1 MTSCSPQNNDIN
13 VPPPSFMR
21 PMGRRRLLQTSA
33 LVGGLLMMDAASAAA
48 SPRSDQLY
56 SPKLPTYHEDET
68 SLIILGAAGG
78 PDAAFIHSGCAAA
91 LWCRGSIYLI
101 DFGAGL
107 GRQFKLAGLPFD
119 RVRAGFVTHLHSD
132 HIAELYGFFSTHYY
146 YLRGSI
152 DLYGPGRASDSGPS
166 NQAIPGLP
174 EVAGAPLLNPDLPTP
189 GTTDTLALLQKAWAY
204 DGNLRARDEGM
215 PDLLSPEA
223 PTRLVPHDIAAPAGS
238 NYVNFAPPTEPFPV
252 YSDENVQVTA
262 TLVDHGPVFP
272 SFAFRF
278 DTPDGSIVFSGDT
291 GPSDNLVRLAQGADV
306 LVHEVLYAPWLEHY
320 QNAGW
325 PEPLVKHML
334 MAHTP
339 DRTLDGTGT
348 LPASEGVGSIARR
361 AGVRNLVL
369 NHYIPSF
376 DFNASSGEVLTV
388 PLKALEREPRREFRG
403 PVKAAPDL
411 FRLDL
416 TRGSRQ

>member
-21 PMGRRRLLQTSA
+21 PVGRRRVLQTSA
-33 LVGGLLMMDAASAAA
+33 LVGGLLMMDAAPAAA
-48 SPRSDQLY
+48 STRSNQLTTA
-56 SPKLPTYHEDET
+56 KLPTYHEKET

-91 LWCRGSIYLI
+91 LWCRGNVYLI

-119 RVRAGFVTHLHSD
+119 RLKAGFVTHLHSD
-132 HIAELYGFFSTHYY
+132 HIAELYSFFSTHYY
-146 YLRGSI
+146 YLRQPVEV
-152 DLYGPGRASDSGPS
+152 YGPGRASDSGPFT
-166 NQAIPGLP
+166 QAVPGLP
-174 EVAGAPLLNPDLPTP
+174 EVKGAPLLSPEAPTP
-189 GTTDTLALLQKAWAY
+189 GTTDTLELLQKAWAY
-204 DGNLRARDEGM
+204 DGNLRMRDEGM
-215 PDLLSPEA
+215 PDLLSKDTLPRIA
-223 PTRLVPHDIAAPAGS
+223 PHDIPAPEGS
-238 NYVNFAPPTEPFPV
+238 NYLNFAPPMAPFPV

-262 TLVDHGPVFP
+262 TLVNHGPTFP
-272 SFAFRF
+272 AFGFRF

-291 GPSDNLVRLAQGADV
+291 GPSENLVRLARNADV
-306 LVHEVLYAPWLEHY
+306 LVHEVAYAPWLEHY
-320 QNAGW
+320 RNAGW
-325 PEPLVKHML
+325 SEELVKHML
-334 MAHTP
+334 ESHTP

-361 AGVRNLVL
+361 AGARNLVL

-376 DFNASSGEVLTV
+376 DFDASTGEVLTV
-388 PLKALEREPRREFRG
+388 PLKALEREPKREFRG
-403 PVKAAPDL
+403 PVTAAPDL

-416 TRGSRQ
+416 NRRGR